1 MAKFKCIH
9 TGNVFTFTVEHDIE
23 SMRKHPEYK
32 EVSERVV
39 LPQYEPEAKEE
50 EQVTKKVGRPA
61 KGK

>member
-23 SMRKHPEYK
+23 SMRKHQEYK
-32 EVSERVV
+32 EVSEPVV
-39 LPQYEPEAKEE
+39 LAQAEPEAQE

>member
-23 SMRKHPEYK
+23 SMRKHQEYK
-32 EVSERVV
+32 EVTEPVV
-39 LPQYEPEAKEE
+39 LSQYEPEAPE

>member
-9 TGNVFTFTVEHDIE
+9 TGNVFTFTTEHDIAG
-23 SMRKHPEYK
+23 MRKHPEYQ
-32 EVSERVV
+32 EVTEPVV
-39 LPQYEPEAKEE
+39 LPQYEPEAQE

>member
-9 TGNVFTFTVEHDIE
+9 TGNVFTYTVDHDIAG
-23 SMRKHPEYK
+23 MRKHPEYQ
-32 EVSERVV
+32 EVSEQVV
-39 LPQYEPEAKEE
+39 LPQHGPEAQE

>member
-9 TGNVFTFTVEHDIE
+9 TGNVFTYTVDHDIE
-23 SMRKHPEYK
+23 GMRKHPEYL
-32 EVSERVV
+32 EVSERVI
-39 LPQYEPEAKEE
+39 LAQAEPKAQE

>member
-23 SMRKHPEYK
+23 SMRKHQEYK

-39 LPQYEPEAKEE
+39 LAQAEPEAQE

>member
-23 SMRKHPEYK
+23 SMRKHQEYQ
-32 EVSERVV
+32 EVSERVI
-39 LPQYEPEAKEE
+39 LPQYEPEAQE

>member
-23 SMRKHPEYK
+23 SMRKHAEYK
-32 EVSERVV
+32 EVTEPVV
-39 LPQYEPEAKEE
+39 LSQYEPEAQE

>member
-23 SMRKHPEYK
+23 SMRKHQEYR
-32 EVSERVV
+32 EVTERVV
-39 LPQYEPEAKEE
+39 LPQYEPEAQE

>member
-23 SMRKHPEYK
+23 SMRKHQEYK
-32 EVSERVV
+32 EVSERVI
-39 LPQYEPEAKEE
+39 LAQAEPEAQE

>member
-9 TGNVFTFTVEHDIE
+9 TGNVFTYTVDHDIE
-23 SMRKHPEYK
+23 SMRKHQEYK
-32 EVSERVV
+32 EVTERVV
-39 LPQYEPEAKEE
+39 LAQAEPEAQE

>member
-9 TGNVFTFTVEHDIE
+9 TGNVFTFTVDHDIE
-23 SMRKHPEYK
+23 SMRKHQEYK
-32 EVSERVV
+32 EVTERVV
-39 LPQYEPEAKEE
+39 LAQAEPEAQE